1 MQRNTFSGDGSSV
14 DQAASDNA
22 ATSTSPKSSN
32 PSVVSQ
38 QDQEHDAPLPI
49 GHVSEVLIAIAS
61 TLIWSYGVI

>member
-1 MQRNTFSGDGSSV
+1 MAPPSTKRLVTTLLQV
-14 DQAASDNA
+14 QA
-22 ATSTSPKSSN
+22 PKARI

-38 QDQEHDAPLPI
+38 QDQEDDAPLPI